1 MLNYKEILKIAKRG
15 LLLNKVRFFL
25 SLVGIIIGIAG
36 VSGIVVIGEGKKVK
50 AREFVNRLGA
60 DIVVIDPRN
69 NGGDEKEIGS
79 LKKGDISFLKKNC
92 PSILAATEV
101 CEIGLDYPLS
111 SGNSVYL
118 CGYGVEPQL
127 AKMAEIDII
136 RGRFIN
142 PVDLQERRKVC
153 VIEQTPTIFQM
164 CRGNIKI
171 GDYMS
176 YGGTERLKIVGF
188 VRTKKII
195 SAEYGPGE
203 FAYLPLSTVKEI
215 TISQRWP
222 AWMQTVY
229 LQAVS
234 VKKTKQSLKEI
245 EYALK
250 QRNFGRL
257 PSNLKPSTYE
267 NLVEEGVKE
276 VKRTT
281 LIMAAIALI
290 SLIVGGI
297 GIMNVMYISVM
308 ERRKEIGIRR
318 AVGAKEADIAWQ
330 FLTEALFLCLVGGL
344 VGVLAGIFVA
354 YFFIPFLDIPF
365 VLSFFPIAIGLLL
378 AGVVGVLSGLQ
389 PAIRASKIDPVEA
402 LQ

>member
-60 DIVVIDPRN
+60 DIVVIDPKI
-69 NGGDEKEIGS
+69 GGDEKEMGS
-79 LKKGDISFLKKNC
+79 LKKGDISFIKKNC
-92 PSILAATEV
+92 PSVLAATEV
-101 CEIGLDYPLS
+101 CDISLDYPLS

-118 CGYGVEPQL
+118 CGYGIEPQL
-127 AKMAEIDII
+127 ARMAEIEVI

-142 PVDLQERRKVC
+142 PTDLQERRRVC
-153 VIEQTPTIFQM
+153 VIEQTPSIFQI
-164 CRGNIKI
+164 CRGKIKI
-171 GDYMS
+171 GDYIN

-203 FAYLPLSTVKEI
+203 FAYLPLSVAKEI
-215 TISQRWP
+215 VIREGRP
-222 AWMQTVY
+222 DWMQIVY

-245 EYALK
+245 EYVLK

-257 PSNLKPSTYE
+257 PSNIKPSTYE
-267 NLVEEGVKE
+267 NLVEEAVKE

-297 GIMNVMYISVM
+297 GIINVMYISVM
-308 ERRKEIGIRR
+308 ERKKEIGIRR

-330 FLTEALFLCLVGGL
+330 FLTESLFLCLVGGL
-344 VGVLAGIFVA
+344 VGVLTGIFVT

-365 VLSFFPIAIGLLL
+365 VLSFFPIVIGLLL
-378 AGVVGVLSGLQ
+378 ASIVGVLSGLQ

-402 LQ
+402 LR